1 MFFSSARWNTVMDLE
16 WCTSCRELV
25 CNEKCPVI
33 CNYRKRQTQKLR
45 LGQTLLTAARI

>member
-1 MFFSSARWNTVMDLE
+1 MFISSARWNAVMELE
-16 WCTSCRELV
+16 WRTSCPKLV

-33 CNYRKRQTQKLR
+33 CNYRKRQTQKVR

>member
-1 MFFSSARWNTVMDLE
+1 MFFTSPHWNTVMELE
-16 WCTSCRELV
+16 RRTSCPKLV

-33 CNYRKRQTQKLR
+33 CNYRKRQTQKVR